1 MTVPP
6 PLPTAA
12 LPSPAEVFLSYLD
25 YFRSRVLDKV
35 SNLPEADLRRSRLP
49 SGWTPVE
56 LVKHLTYVELRWLEW
71 GFQGVEVSE
80 PWADSRA
87 GRWYVAPDETREG
100 LLAGLQARGERTRM
114 VVEANEL
121 TTIGQPSERWAGAG
135 PPPLER
141 ILFHLIQEYARH
153 LGHLD
158 AVVELAGGPAG
169 Q

>member
-1 MTVPP
+1 MNIPP
-6 PLPTAA
+6 PLPTTVIS
-12 LPSPAEVFLSYLD
+12 SPAEVFLSYLD

-35 SNLPEADLRRSRLP
+35 SSLAEADLSRSRLA
-49 SGWTPVE
+49 SGWTPLE

-71 GFQGVEVSE
+71 GFQGVEIAE

-87 GRWYVAPDETREG
+87 GRWYIAPEETRDG
-100 LLAGLQARGERTRM
+100 LLAGLRARGERTRA
-114 VVEANEL
+114 VVQASEL
-121 TTIGQPSERWAGAG
+121 TTIGQPSERWDGAA

-158 AVVELAGGPAG
+158 VVVELAGGPVG